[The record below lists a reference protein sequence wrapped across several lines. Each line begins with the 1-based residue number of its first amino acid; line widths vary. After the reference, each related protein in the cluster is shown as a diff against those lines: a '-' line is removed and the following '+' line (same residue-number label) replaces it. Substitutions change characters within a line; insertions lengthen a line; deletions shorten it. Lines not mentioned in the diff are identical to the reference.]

1 MDIFGQKALAK
12 SLDKTV
18 ASLKQMQDQRISA
31 LMSQF
36 YTQIFPNYKTIKEQL
51 VYQTM
56 DDIYA
61 VVSRLAMTSAMVPL
75 YGEGKDG
82 TEVESNDNIN
92 YVLDQM
98 TFQFKELVY
107 LNLLTTGEA
116 FILKQRLKLGPNA
129 GKIKLKNLNPAN
141 IIVNVSEYFPFEI
154 TGYVY
159 QDAGRG
165 VSFPI
170 SVEDI
175 IYIKL
180 ENPTVDAN
188 EQIRG
193 LSPIRVLSMRL
204 TRLKAQMDVSVAQ
217 MQNGGLP
224 GVIYDKSPGFGLD
237 EAAHHKN
244 NFANFLNNSSNK
256 SAPYIW
262 GGDVGYVPIGS
273 TLADLDLAS
282 LADIDFDKICNV
294 YGVSSTWFNN
304 KKAATES
311 NVKEMVRLIYTNAV
325 LPNVMRFQD
334 AINEQ
339 LISQIST
346 EARIRYDISDIT
358 ELQKDMR
365 DKAETYARLP
375 VIVPNEVREGM
386 GWDRINDPMM
396 DTPLVKAG
404 YYPIEDISPLNIQT
418 SDYGGNLPNV
428 PQGDITNPKGPNQ
441 V

>member
-1 MDIFGQKALAK
+1 MDFFGQKALAK
-12 SLDKTV
+12 SLDKMMVTI
-18 ASLKQMQDQRISA
+18 KQVNDSRIA
-31 LMSQF
+31 AMMSNF
-36 YTQIFPNYKTIKEQL
+36 YSQIYPNYQVVKEQL

-61 VVSRLAMTSAMVPL
+61 VVSRISMTSAMVPL

-82 TEVESNDNIN
+82 TEVSKDDNIN
-92 YVLDQM
+92 FILDQL
-98 TFQFKELVY
+98 TFQFKELIY
-107 LNLLTTGEA
+107 LNLLTSGEA
-116 FILKQRLKLGPNA
+116 FIYKKKLELGPNA
-129 GKIKLKNLNPAN
+129 GKIKMMNLNPAN
-141 IIVNVSEYFPFEI
+141 IIVNINEDFPFDVV
-154 TGYVY
+154 GYTY
-159 QDAGRG
+159 QDQSRG
-165 VSFPI
+165 VSFNI
-170 SVEDI
+170 ALDEM

-180 ENPTVDAN
+180 ENPAIDN
-188 EQIRG
+188 ENTIRG
-193 LSPIRVLSMRL
+193 LSPIRVLAMRL
-204 TRLKAQMDVSVAQ
+204 TRLQAQMDISVAQ

-224 GVIYDKSPGFGLD
+224 GVLYDKSPGFGID
-237 EAAHHKN
+237 EANTHKE
-244 NFANFLNNSSNK
+244 NFSNFLKNSSNK

-325 LPNVMRFQD
+325 LPNVMRVQD

-339 LISQIST
+339 LISQIPT
-346 EARIRYDISDIT
+346 KAKIRYDISDIT

-386 GWDRINDPMM
+386 GWDRIDDPMM
-396 DTPLVKAG
+396 DKPMVKAG
-404 YYPIEDISPLNIQT
+404 YYPIEDISPIDIT
-418 SDYGGNLPNV
+418 SNDYTGNNPRV

>member
-12 SLDKTV
+12 SLDKMITTV
-18 ASLKQMQDQRISA
+18 KQANDQRIAA

-36 YTQIFPNYKTIKEQL
+36 YTQIFPNYKVVKEQM

-82 TEVESNDNIN
+82 TEVDNADNVNFI
-92 YVLDQM
+92 LDQL
-98 TFQFKELVY
+98 TFQFKEATY
-107 LNLLTTGEA
+107 LNLLTSGEA
-116 FILKQRLKLGPNA
+116 FILKKRLELGPNA
-129 GKIKLKNLNPAN
+129 GRIKLKNLNPAN
-141 IIVNVSEYFPFEI
+141 IVVQVSEYFPFEI
-154 TGYVY
+154 TGYTY

-165 VSFPI
+165 LSFFIP
-170 SVEDI
+170 VEDV

-193 LSPIRVLSMRL
+193 LSPIRVLTMRL
-204 TRLKAQMDVSVAQ
+204 TRLQAQMDVSVSQ

-224 GVIYDKSPGFGLD
+224 GVLYDKSPGFGID
-237 EAAHHKN
+237 EANMHKE
-244 NFANFLNNSSNK
+244 NFGAFVKNKANK

-334 AINEQ
+334 AINDQ
-339 LISQIST
+339 LISQIGT

-375 VIVPNEVREGM
+375 IIVPNEVREGM
-386 GWDRINDPMM
+386 GWDRIDDPMM
-396 DTPLVKAG
+396 DKPLVKAG
-404 YYPIEDISPLNIQT
+404 YYPIEDLTPLNIT
-418 SDYGGNLPNV
+418 GDYGGNLPNV
-428 PQGDITNPKGPNQ
+428 PQGDITNPRGANQ

>member
-1 MDIFGQKALAK
+1 MDLFGQRALSRSIDKMMTTIKA
-12 SLDKTV
+12 V
-18 ASLKQMQDQRISA
+18 NDQRIA
-31 LMSQF
+31 TFMSNF
-36 YTQIFPNYKTIKEQL
+36 YSQIFPNYKVIKEQL

-61 VVSRLAMTSAMVPL
+61 VVSRIAMTSAMVPL
-75 YGEGKDG
+75 YGEGRDG
-82 TEVESNDNIN
+82 TEVSKEDPIN
-92 YVLDQM
+92 FILNQL
-98 TFQFKELVY
+98 TFQFKENIY
-107 LNLLTTGEA
+107 LNLLTSGEA
-116 FILKQRLKLGPNA
+116 FIYKQRLPFGPNA
-129 GKIKLKNLNPAN
+129 GKIKLMHLNPAN
-141 IIVNVSEYFPFEI
+141 VIVNTSETFPFYI
-154 TGYVY
+154 IGYKY
-159 QDAGRG
+159 EDNTRG
-165 VSFPI
+165 VNFNIPA
-170 SVEDI
+170 EDMV
-175 IYIKL
+175 YIKL
-180 ENPTVDAN
+180 ENPNIDPN

-204 TRLKAQMDVSVAQ
+204 TRLQAQMDVSVSQ

-224 GVIYDKSPGFGLD
+224 GVIYDKSPLFGVD
-237 EAAHHKN
+237 EANMHKE
-244 NFANFLNNSSNK
+244 NFANFLKNSSNK

-325 LPNVMRFQD
+325 LPNVMRVQD
-334 AINEQ
+334 SMNEQ
-339 LISQIST
+339 LISQMGT
-346 EARIRYDISDIT
+346 EAKIRYDISDIT

-375 VIVPNEVREGM
+375 IIVPNEMREGM
-386 GWDRINDPMM
+386 GWDRIDDPMM
-396 DTPLVKAG
+396 DKPLVKAG
-404 YYPIEDISPLNIQT
+404 YYPIEDIVPVNIT
-418 SDYGGNLPNV
+418 SSDYTGNSPRV
-428 PQGDITNPKGPNQ
+428 PQGDITNPRGANQ

>member
-1 MDIFGQKALAK
+1 MDLFGQKALSK
-12 SLDKTV
+12 TIDKMMNTMKAV
-18 ASLKQMQDQRISA
+18 SDQRIA
-31 LMSQF
+31 AMMSNF
-36 YTQIFPNYKTIKEQL
+36 YSQIFPNYKVIREQL

-61 VVSRLAMTSAMVPL
+61 VVSRIAMTSAMVPL

-82 TEVESNDNIN
+82 TEVSKDDNIN
-92 YVLDQM
+92 FILDQL
-98 TFQFKELVY
+98 TFQFKEYVY
-107 LNLLTTGEA
+107 LNLLTSGEA
-116 FILKQRLKLGPNA
+116 FIYKKTLELGPNA
-129 GKIKLKNLNPAN
+129 GKIKLMHLNPAN
-141 IIVNVSEYFPFEI
+141 IIVNVSDTFPF
-154 TGYVY
+154 TVVGYTY
-159 QDAGRG
+159 EDTARG
-165 VSFPI
+165 VAFSI
-170 SVEDI
+170 RAEEM

-180 ENPTVDAN
+180 ENPTTDPN

-193 LSPIRVLSMRL
+193 LSPIRVLAMRL
-204 TRLKAQMDVSVAQ
+204 TRLQAQMDVSVAQ

-224 GVIYDKSPGFGLD
+224 GVLYDKSPAFGID
-237 EAAHHKN
+237 EANMHKE
-244 NFANFLNNSSNK
+244 NFANFLKNSSNK

-325 LPNVMRFQD
+325 LPNVMRVQD

-339 LISQIST
+339 LISQMPT

-386 GWDRINDPMM
+386 GWDRIDDEQMDKPM
-396 DTPLVKAG
+396 VKAG
-404 YYPIEDISPLNIQT
+404 YYFLEEINPIDITSNDYTGNSRPL
-418 SDYGGNLPNV
+418 
-428 PQGDITNPKGPNQ
+428 PQGDTTNPKGPNQ

>member
-1 MDIFGQKALAK
+1 MDLFGNKALNK
-12 SLDKTV
+12 SLDKMMSTMK
-18 ASLKQMQDQRISA
+18 AINDSRIAAMISN
-31 LMSQF
+31 F
-36 YTQIFPNYKTIKEQL
+36 YTQIFPNYKVIKEQL

-61 VVSRLAMTSAMVPL
+61 VVSRIAMTSAMVPL
-75 YGEGKDG
+75 YGEGRDG
-82 TEVESNDNIN
+82 TEIDTNDNIN
-92 YVLDQM
+92 FVLDQL
-98 TFQFKELVY
+98 TFQTKESIY
-107 LNLLTTGEA
+107 LNLLTTGEC
-116 FILKQRLKLGPNA
+116 FILKHKLELGPNA
-129 GKIKLKNLNPAN
+129 GKVKLMVLNPAN
-141 IIVNVSEYFPFEI
+141 VIVHIGESFPYQII
-154 TGYVY
+154 GYTY
-159 QDAGRG
+159 QDSTKG
-165 VSFPI
+165 VNFNI
-170 SVEDI
+170 RYEDMV
-175 IYIKL
+175 YIKL
-180 ENPTVDAN
+180 HNPSTDIN
-188 EQIRG
+188 DEIRG
-193 LSPIRVLSMRL
+193 LSPIRVLAMRL
-204 TRLKAQMDVSVAQ
+204 TRLQAQMDVSVAQ

-224 GVIYDKSPGFGLD
+224 GVIYDKSPGFGVD
-237 EAAHHKN
+237 EANLHKE
-244 NFANFLNNSSNK
+244 NFANFLKNSTNK

-325 LPNVMRFQD
+325 LPNVMRVQD
-334 AINEQ
+334 ALNEQ
-339 LISQIST
+339 LIPDVKS
-346 EARIRYDISDIT
+346 EAKIRYDISDIT

-396 DTPLVKAG
+396 DKPLVKAG
-404 YYPIEDISPLNIQT
+404 YYPIEDLTPVDITTN
-418 SDYGGNLPNV
+418 DYTGNNPRV